1 MGTTEENKQNP
12 TTPPSKTPQLHAPR
26 PKEMQR
32 ILQEH
37 HQQMHTIE
45 KDKKEME
52 EEKEK
57 QRLAEEQKKSTPV
70 EERVQTGQ
78 SSAPPPSP
86 AVALSPIGS
95 TGVLDETRPTS
106 GTSRRGSNAAGPSTD
121 NLNTSGPSDASSNN
135 NVVEK
140 NHEVTK
146 ETGQP
151 KEKVLEESNSES
163 VAESPGPVSQEDKS
177 RARPSSVKSTPDS
190 TKKSTTLFP
199 REGASVKRSSS
210 AKD

>member
-1 MGTTEENKQNP
+1 
-12 TTPPSKTPQLHAPR
+12 
-26 PKEMQR
+26 MQR

-57 QRLAEEQKKSTPV
+57 QRLAEEQKKSTQA

-86 AVALSPIGS
+86 VAALSPIGS
-95 TGVLDETRPTS
+95 TGVLDETRPAS
-106 GTSRRGSNAAGPSTD
+106 GTSRTGSNAVGPSRD
-121 NLNTSGPSDASSNN
+121 NLNTSESTGASSRD

-140 NHEVTK
+140 NHEVTE

-151 KEKVLEESNSES
+151 KDKALEENNREP
-163 VAESPGPVSQEDKS
+163 VAESPRSVSQEDKS
-177 RARPSSVKSTPDS
+177 RARHYSLKSTLDS
-190 TKKSTTLFP
+190 KNKSTTLSH